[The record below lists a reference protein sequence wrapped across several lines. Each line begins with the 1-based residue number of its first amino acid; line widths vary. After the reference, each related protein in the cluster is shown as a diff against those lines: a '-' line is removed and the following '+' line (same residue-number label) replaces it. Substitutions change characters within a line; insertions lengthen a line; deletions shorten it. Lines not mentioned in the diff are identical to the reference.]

1 VADFTADRD
10 EVCFCAAMKRLVTV
24 VGLTLATTLGHA
36 ERLVD
41 YVAPSLLEGTN
52 DAPRR
57 VSVSVTNF
65 EATVQAP
72 RRVTEADR
80 WQKFEAEFGIE
91 KREESPVLGSI
102 QTAKYQLDKTTFV
115 LQETLNKIEESLRFD
130 YGLSDLGL
138 PVSPP
143 KPYRPGV
150 SYGLVDSLQGAR
162 LKSEVDLKL
171 ARDSFVGVKLE
182 LPLGN

>member
-1 VADFTADRD
+1 MRGLAILAG
-10 EVCFCAAMKRLVTV
+10 LVTLAR
-24 VGLTLATTLGHA
+24 GLGAG

-52 DAPRR
+52 EAPPRLSVRLTNSEVTVTAPRR
-57 VSVSVTNF
+57 L
-65 EATVQAP
+65 
-72 RRVTEADR
+72 TEADR
-80 WQKFEAEFGIE
+80 WERFEAEFGI
-91 KREESPVLGSI
+91 KQREQSLMLGSI
-102 QTAKYQLDKTTFV
+102 QAAKYQLDKTAFA
-115 LQETLNKIEESLRFD
+115 LQETLNKIEDTLRFD

-143 KPYRPGV
+143 KPYRPGA